1 MGKSL
6 LGKRVLYHKDGKHS
20 RRLSVKRSFL
30 PAYLHAIQK
39 ISAQYFAFPR
49 MLCKFSPPGICPV
62 CIKKVCRGM
71 KMKKTALLIVTG
83 LAAFSLGFVVHPFD
97 NYFEISKN
105 MDVFGKLY
113 REINA
118 VYVDEVNP
126 SQLMKVG
133 IEAML
138 EELDPYTNFFSES
151 QIEDFKVMSTG
162 QYSGIGATVN
172 WRDGR
177 LLVTEIKQE
186 SPSIE
191 AGLKAG
197 DEILQ
202 IDDQPVD
209 HSVQDLDEINNLLR
223 GASGDK
229 VKLKVRRLGQAQ
241 PLEIAVERKSGRQ
254 LNVPYY
260 GMADEHIGYIILS
273 GFTQDAGK
281 EVAEATL
288 ALKKQDPQLAGIILD
303 LRGNPGGLL
312 NESVNVTNVFVPRG
326 EMIVETRGRMEGAT
340 RQYHTR
346 RNAVDTEIPLAVIV
360 NSSSASASE
369 IVSGTIQ
376 DLDRGV
382 IVGTRSY
389 GKGLVQNVRP
399 LSYNTQLK
407 VTIAKY
413 YTPSGRCIQAI
424 DYSHRNEDGSVG
436 RIPDSLQ
443 TAFKTRNGRTV
454 YDGGGIAP
462 DLEVPKPVYQPV
474 TQALLDQGLIFDFA
488 TQYNIRHESI
498 PPVKDFTI
506 TDEIYKEFTDF
517 VAERGFGFESQ
528 TDVEL
533 ANLAEAVEA
542 NQYTSLKQDLQALS
556 QKIARQKE
564 LDIHKHKAEIAHLL
578 RLEIIK
584 RYYYDEG
591 LIEASFDSDPN
602 VLKSVDI
609 LRRPEAYKKILG
621 GS

>member
-1 MGKSL
+1 
-6 LGKRVLYHKDGKHS
+6 
-20 RRLSVKRSFL
+20 
-30 PAYLHAIQK
+30 
-39 ISAQYFAFPR
+39 
-49 MLCKFSPPGICPV
+49 
-62 CIKKVCRGM
+62 
-71 KMKKTALLIVTG
+71 MKKTALLIVTG

>member
-1 MGKSL
+1 
-6 LGKRVLYHKDGKHS
+6 
-20 RRLSVKRSFL
+20 
-30 PAYLHAIQK
+30 
-39 ISAQYFAFPR
+39 
-49 MLCKFSPPGICPV
+49 
-62 CIKKVCRGM
+62 M